1 MTNTSSGPADPRQ
14 RRRRQRLLT
23 WILAVLAA
31 LAALRL
37 AAPWILKSW
46 ISARLG
52 VALAVPVQ
60 VDRVELALWAGTIT
74 VRGIAAAPAPETS
87 ATTVRVD
94 ALAVRWGWDELL
106 SGVVAVDVDLSGLD
120 ATLDL
125 QRPWPAARPA
135 PREGGLSWLR
145 SLDLVDGEVDVVLAA
160 DAPPILT
167 LTELQASLVEP
178 LTAMRTEAM
187 TTRFSLTARAGEAG
201 RLTIDGAVAPVA
213 SASTWTL
220 DFALESLDLRAL
232 NPLFQAVFEMDV
244 EHGRLSLTGALTV
257 GHGRMRGHLLPR
269 FEDLQLLGRGEQR
282 VRHPMAE
289 ALFSE
294 MLSGADLPI
303 DIDQPT
309 GAAGDSPPP
318 LLAELG
324 KIDAHKM
331 LTRIILRG
339 FIRRVATIDGYEA
352 DASRAEVDFPA
363 GRLSFYDVT
372 LTRSGGE
379 VGRPFVQVARL
390 DIVVEPSAVD
400 PDVTTY
406 KMISLHQPT
415 LIFVTGVN
423 DARSQLTIDPDWQ
436 EKVSVL
442 PYPTDR
448 LEVFGGRLEYR
459 DDTSDPPTSFF
470 VSNLEVRAD
479 KLGRARVGAA
489 RRGATLVGRA
499 RVMDLSPLAIDA
511 EFSPGVVPLDVAVR
525 INLDPLP
532 LDQLNELLRGRF
544 GVDIS
549 SGTLALVVDLD
560 AHDDNLR
567 GTVTPALRR
576 VRVLGKREIE
586 VDHPLREL
594 LLERRL
600 RRLDDVALKLDYRV
614 RKNLLR
620 ELPGALLSA
629 ALHAE

>member
-1 MTNTSSGPADPRQ
+1 MKNISSGPADPS

-37 AAPWILKSW
+37 AAPWVLKLW

-52 VALAVPVQ
+52 VALGVPVHI
-60 VDRVELALWAGTIT
+60 DRVELALWAGTVT
-74 VRGIAAAPAPETS
+74 VRGIEAAPAAETS
-87 ATTVRVD
+87 ASTVRVD
-94 ALAVRWGWDELL
+94 ALTLRWDWGEQLG
-106 SGVVAVDVDLSGLD
+106 GVLAVDVEVAGLD

-125 QRPWPAARPA
+125 HRPWPAVRPA
-135 PREGGLSWLR
+135 SGAANLARLR
-145 SLDLVDGEVDVVLAA
+145 SLNLVGGEVDVVMAA
-160 DAPPILT
+160 DAPPLLT

-187 TTRFSLTARAGEAG
+187 TTRFSLSARAGEGG
-201 RLTIDGAVAPVA
+201 RLTIEGAVAPVA

-220 DFALESLDLRAL
+220 HYALDSLDLRAL

-257 GHGRMRGHLLPR
+257 GMGRMRGHIIPR
-269 FEDLQLLGRGEQR
+269 FDDLQLLGRGEQR

-303 DIDQPT
+303 DIDRPA
-309 GAAGDSPPP
+309 GATGDSPLP

-331 LTRIILRG
+331 LTQIILQG

-352 DASRAEVDFPA
+352 GASRADVDFPA
-363 GRLSFYDVT
+363 GRLSFHDVT

-379 VGRPFVQVARL
+379 VGRPFVHVARL

-400 PDVTTY
+400 HDVTTY
-406 KMISLHQPT
+406 KKISLHQPT

-459 DDTSDPPTSFF
+459 DDTTEPPTSFF
-470 VSNLEVRAD
+470 LSELEVRAD
-479 KLGRARVGAA
+479 RLGRARVGTK

-499 RVMDLSPLAIDA
+499 RVMDLSRLAIDA

-525 INLDPLP
+525 IGLDPLP

-549 SGTLALVVDLD
+549 AGTLALAVDLD
-560 AHDDNLR
+560 AHDDHLR

-576 VRVLGKREIE
+576 VRVLGSREIE
-586 VDHPLREL
+586 VEHPLREL

-600 RRLDDVALKLDYRV
+600 RRLDGVGLEIDYRV
-614 RKNLLR
+614 RKNLVR

>member
-1 MTNTSSGPADPRQ
+1 MTPA
-14 RRRRQRLLT
+14 RRRRRRRLLT
-23 WILAVLAA
+23 GVLAILAA
-31 LAALRL
+31 LVALRL
-37 AAPWILKSW
+37 VAPWVLKFLIAS
-46 ISARLG
+46 RLG
-52 VALAVPVQ
+52 AALAVPVQ
-60 VDRVELALWAGTIT
+60 IDDVDLELWAGAVT
-74 VRGIAAAPAPETS
+74 VRGIAAAPAPEVS
-87 ATTVRVD
+87 ASTVRVD
-94 ALAVRWGWDELL
+94 ALAVRWSWDDLL
-106 SGVVAVDVDLSGLD
+106 AGVVAVDVDVSGLD
-120 ATLDL
+120 ATIDL
-125 QRPWPAARPA
+125 QRPWPARPA
-135 PREGGLSWLR
+135 RTGGSVTWLR
-145 SLDLVDGEVDVVLAA
+145 SLNVVDGAARLLLAA
-160 DAPPILT
+160 GVPPILT

-187 TTRFSLTARAGEAG
+187 TTQFSLTARAGEAG
-201 RLTIDGAVAPVA
+201 RLTIGGSIAPVA
-213 SASTWTL
+213 PAATWTL
-220 DFALESLDLRAL
+220 HFVLERLDLRAL

-244 EHGRLSLTGALTV
+244 EHGWLSVTGELTV
-257 GHGRMRGHLLPR
+257 GLGRLRGRLQPR
-269 FEDLQLLGRGEQR
+269 FDELQLLGRGEQR

-309 GAAGDSPPP
+309 ATPGESPMV
-318 LLAELG
+318 AEIG
-324 KIDAHKM
+324 RINAQET

-339 FIRRVATIDGYEA
+339 FIRRLGTIDGYEA
-352 DASRAEVDFPA
+352 DAKRAEVDFPA

-379 VGRPFVQVARL
+379 VGRPFVHVARL
-390 DIVVEPSAVD
+390 DIVVEQSAVD
-400 PDVTTY
+400 REVPTY

-415 LIFVTGVN
+415 LIFVTGAT
-423 DARSQLTIDPDWQ
+423 DAKSQLTIDPDWQ

-459 DDTSDPPTSFF
+459 DDTTEPPTSFF

-479 KLGRARVGAA
+479 KLGRAKVGTKRRVG
-489 RRGATLVGRA
+489 TLVGRA

-511 EFSPGVVPLDVAVR
+511 EFSPGVVPLDLAVR
-525 INLDPLP
+525 IHLDPLP
-532 LDQLNELLRGRF
+532 LDQLNELLRGRL

-549 SGTLALVVDLD
+549 AGTLGLTVDLD
-560 AHDDNLR
+560 AHEDHLQ
-567 GTVTPALRR
+567 GTVTPALRG
-576 VRVLGKREIE
+576 VRVLGKRELE

-594 LLERRL
+594 MLERRM
-600 RRLDDVALKLDYRV
+600 RRLDGVALKLDYRV